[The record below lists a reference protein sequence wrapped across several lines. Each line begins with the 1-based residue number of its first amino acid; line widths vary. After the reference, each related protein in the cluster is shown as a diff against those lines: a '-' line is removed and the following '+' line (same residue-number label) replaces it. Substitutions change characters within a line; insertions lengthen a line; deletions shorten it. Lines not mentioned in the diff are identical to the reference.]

1 MWHLFMHVTPIYTLT
16 PTSWVVQWSWFA
28 WVNALC
34 NLSCKKSQEVAAS
47 FQGQFLS
54 SHCFMLCIT
63 VEVEPRIAKQYKCQY
78 CCSWKLTGERGW
90 RVEQK
95 CLCIIFLAEGHKFM
109 EKMYF
114 GAWATSYCLLPDT
127 FWLQASI
134 NAFKVGSVT
143 FANSLSL
150 PSIVKK
156 VCTGSKSSQG
166 T

>member
-1 MWHLFMHVTPIYTLT
+1 MWHVTFVKTGNTCQCMWHLFMHVTPIYTLT

-95 CLCIIFLAEGHKFM
+95 CLCIIFLADQKVTSSWKKCILGH
-109 EKMYF
+109 EQQVIACCQTHTDYR
-114 GAWATSYCLLPDT
+114 P
-127 FWLQASI
+127 
-134 NAFKVGSVT
+134 
-143 FANSLSL
+143 
-150 PSIVKK
+150 P
-156 VCTGSKSSQG
+156 
-166 T
+166 